1 MVCGGGG
8 GGNVPLCAKKKKK
21 KGIVSEREFIHPINI
36 YWTLFCVRQGFS
48 GDNSEVPIE
57 FLVLCAEADKKK

>member
-36 YWTLFCVRQGFS
+36 Y
-48 GDNSEVPIE
+48 
-57 FLVLCAEADKKK
+57 